1 MLAIVFTLL
10 TPAFACGD
18 KGCSEAGCSMPATTA
33 AAPAALPAGSTVAK
47 LKVNGMTCGSCSEKV
62 KTALTTAGGTVTSIN
77 VETGVAEVGYDAAK
91 VKVDALV
98 AAVNA
103 TGHFTATAM

>member
-1 MLAIVFTLL
+1 MLSILFALV
-10 TPAFACGD
+10 TPAFACGG
-18 KGCSEAGCSMPATTA
+18 KPCSEAGCSMPAHTETV
-33 AAPAALPAGSTVAK
+33 ALPAGSAVAK
-47 LKVNGMTCGSCSEKV
+47 LKVTGMTCGSCSEKV
-62 KTALTTAGGTVTSIN
+62 KTALAGAGGTVASIN

>member
-1 MLAIVFTLL
+1 MLSILFALV
-10 TPAFACGD
+10 TPAFACDGKPCD
-18 KGCSEAGCSMPATTA
+18 SASCSMPVSTET
-33 AAPAALPAGSTVAK
+33 AALPAGSAVAK
-47 LKVNGMTCGSCSEKV
+47 LKVTGLKCGACSEKIKV
-62 KTALTTAGGTVTSIN
+62 ALSAVGGTVASIS

-98 AAVNA
+98 AAINA